1 MLDVKKRRKKMK
13 VIFYCQYVWGMGHL
27 FRSIELVRALAGH
40 DVVLVAGGREVDV
53 KLPEHVTL
61 VRLPGLYMDEEFT
74 TLIPEEAGKTVG
86 DIQRERKD
94 ILFSLFDKHQPD
106 VFMIELYP
114 FGRTRFGF
122 ELQPLLDWIRQGRF
136 GEIKVVCSLRDI
148 LVEKKDPLEYEERVL
163 NLLNTYFDLLMIHS
177 DDQLLTLD
185 ETFSRMDDIRI
196 PAVYTG
202 FVCPK
207 ANPAAGRAIRREL
220 GIGPEEKLIVV
231 SAGGGRS
238 GYALLSCLLDAY
250 HLMDNSDR
258 IRIEM
263 FAGPFR
269 DPAEFKK
276 LTAKSVDG
284 IRIRYF
290 TKRFVDYLSA
300 ADLSVSLAGYN
311 TCMNLLAAR
320 VPALVF
326 PYSKQQEQPIRVEK
340 IKNFI
345 PLKILRDKDIEPAR
359 LSRYIQKMLLES
371 RPSGTVPI
379 NLDGAEN
386 SAIYLTGLAAE
397 RKANQ
402 PGPI

>member
-1 MLDVKKRRKKMK
+1 MK
-13 VIFYCQYVWGMGHL
+13 IIFYCQYVWGMGHL
-27 FRSIELVRALAGH
+27 FRSLELLRAFVGH
-40 DVVLVAGGREVDV
+40 DVILVAGGREVDV
-53 KLPEHVTL
+53 RLPDHVTL
-61 VRLPGLYMDEEFT
+61 VRLPGLYMDEQFT
-74 TLIPEEAGKTVG
+74 TLIPEEAGKTVE
-86 DIQRERKD
+86 DIQRERKE
-94 ILFSLFDKHQPD
+94 ILFSLLEKHQPD

-122 ELQPLLDWIRQGRF
+122 ELQPLLEGIRQGRF
-136 GEIKVVCSLRDI
+136 GKMKVVCSLRDI
-148 LVEKKDPLEYEERVL
+148 LVEKKDPPAYEERVL
-163 NLLNTYFDLLMIHS
+163 NLLNTYFDLLLIHS

-185 ETFSRMDDIRI
+185 ETFSRMGDIRI
-196 PAVYTG
+196 PAIYTG

-359 LSRYIQKMLLES
+359 LSRFIQKMLLES

-379 NLDGAEN
+379 NLDGAEK

>member
-1 MLDVKKRRKKMK
+1 MK
-13 VIFYCQYVWGMGHL
+13 VFFYCQYVWGMGHL

-53 KLPEHVTL
+53 KLPDHVTL
-61 VRLPGLYMDEEFT
+61 VRLPGLYMDEQFT
-74 TLIPEEAGKTVG
+74 TLISEDGAKKVD
-86 DIQRERKD
+86 DIQRARKE
-94 ILFSLFDKHQPD
+94 ILFSLLEKHQPD

-114 FGRTRFGF
+114 FGRSKFGF
-122 ELQPLLDWIRQGRF
+122 ELQPLLDEIRQGRF

-163 NLLNTYFDLLMIHS
+163 NLLNTYFDVLMIHS
-177 DDQLLTLD
+177 DEQLLTLD
-185 ETFSRMDDIRI
+185 ETFRRMDDIRI
-196 PAVYTG
+196 PAIYTG
-202 FVCPK
+202 FVSPK

-238 GYALLSCLLDAY
+238 GYTLLSRVLDAY
-250 HLMDNSDR
+250 HLMDRSDR

-263 FAGPFR
+263 FTGPFR

-284 IRIRYF
+284 IRIRHF
-290 TKRFVDYLSA
+290 TKRFLDYLSA

-311 TCMNLLAAR
+311 TCMNILAAR
-320 VPALVF
+320 IPALVF
-326 PYSKQQEQPIRVEK
+326 PYSKQREQPIRVEK

-345 PLKILRDKDIEPAR
+345 PMKILRDRDIESEQ
-359 LSRYIQKMLLES
+359 LSRYIQEMLLES
-371 RPSGTVPI
+371 RPPGAVPI
-379 NLDGAEN
+379 NMDGAEN
-386 SAIYLTGLAAE
+386 SAIYLNNWINS
-397 RKANQ
+397 RKES
-402 PGPI
+402 

>member
-1 MLDVKKRRKKMK
+1 MK
-13 VIFYCQYVWGMGHL
+13 IIFYCQYVWGMGHL
-27 FRSIELVRALAGH
+27 FRSIELVRAFAGH

-53 KLPEHVTL
+53 RLPGHVTL
-61 VRLPGLYMDEEFT
+61 VRLPGLYMDEQFT
-74 TLIPEEAGKTVG
+74 TLIPEDAAKTVD

-94 ILFSLFDKHQPD
+94 ILFSLLEKHQPD

-114 FGRTRFGF
+114 FGRTQFGF
-122 ELQPLLDWIRQGRF
+122 EIQPLMDGIRQGRF
-136 GEIKVVCSLRDI
+136 GEMKVVCSLRDI
-148 LVEKKDPLEYEERVL
+148 LVEKKDPQAYEERAL
-163 NLLNTYFDLLMIHS
+163 NLLNTYFDLLLVHS
-177 DDQLLTLD
+177 DDQLLALD

-207 ANPAAGRAIRREL
+207 ANPAAGEGLRRGL

-238 GYALLSCLLDAY
+238 GYALLSGILDAY

-276 LTAKSVDG
+276 LTAKAVDG

-290 TKRFVDYLSA
+290 TNQFLDYLSA

-326 PYSKQQEQPIRVEK
+326 PYSKQREQPIRVEK

-345 PLKILRDKDIEPAR
+345 PMKILRNKDIEPAQ
-359 LSRYIQKMLLES
+359 LSHYIQKMLLES
-371 RPSGTVPI
+371 RPPGTVPI

-386 SAIYLTGLAAE
+386 SATYLN
-397 RKANQ
+397 KWINS
-402 PGPI
+402 